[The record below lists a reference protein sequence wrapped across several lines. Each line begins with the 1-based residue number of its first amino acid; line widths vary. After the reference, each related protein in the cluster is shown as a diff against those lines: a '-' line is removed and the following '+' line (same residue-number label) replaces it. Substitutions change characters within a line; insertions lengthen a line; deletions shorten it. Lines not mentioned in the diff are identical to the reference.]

1 VLALAV
7 ENLGDERIAYLP
19 LVPPPS
25 PTFTSTPTALADV
38 AGFPLP
44 GRTFY
49 LSLDWSH

>member
-1 VLALAV
+1 M
-7 ENLGDERIAYLP
+7 RIQYLP
-19 LVPPPS
+19 LDPPPR
-25 PTFTSTPTALADV
+25 PDLTQTPTALADV